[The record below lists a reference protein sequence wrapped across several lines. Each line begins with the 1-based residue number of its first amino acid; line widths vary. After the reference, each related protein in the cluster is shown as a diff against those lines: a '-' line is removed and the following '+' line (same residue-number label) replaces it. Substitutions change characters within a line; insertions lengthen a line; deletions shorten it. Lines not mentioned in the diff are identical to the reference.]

1 MWEKVVWYHKNAV
14 QEIVHQG
21 YFIPNDP
28 YHRIS
33 FQDVYIP
40 ILYEIINE
48 WIGTWNRHRVRL
60 INEQGRFRPYH
71 MPTRYFQEYERLHG
85 WTSHIEDVHN
95 GDIREHIG
103 TQDLGPRDLLTWV
116 ARRNLPCLTLFNIS
130 QLPANF
136 LAIRDAAYEV
146 GKIDKDIL
154 QCFQLYY
161 FLSHYCYVFA
171 EDGISLS
178 QLDQI
183 DYSVESIES
192 FELLAR
198 IQH

>member
-95 GDIREHIG
+95 GDIQEHIG
-103 TQDLGPRDLLTWV
+103 TQDLGPRGLRT
-116 ARRNLPCLTLFNIS
+116 
-130 QLPANF
+130 
-136 LAIRDAAYEV
+136 
-146 GKIDKDIL
+146 
-154 QCFQLYY
+154 
-161 FLSHYCYVFA
+161 
-171 EDGISLS
+171 
-178 QLDQI
+178 
-183 DYSVESIES
+183 
-192 FELLAR
+192 
-198 IQH
+198 